1 MNERQHKKHYSKLE
15 KARNTLQQKQLP
27 PRTPLGDRNTNP
39 TSKGTP
45 LTPLK
50 RTSASRTPWGGPP
63 VDPVGKSPLSSDPFA
78 SRRSLADL
86 AKTRSPPFFVSTLC
100 LRFYM
105 LFYVFATQS
114 LVSLFSTRLPAHS
127 PLSHSLSTEHHHIR
141 RASFTVHSTLRAR
154 AARRDGARFAER

>member
-105 LFYVFATQS
+105 LFYVFLTMS
-114 LVSLFSTRLPAHS
+114 STVPLIYILAHDNAGAISARLTWELAAKIGAH
-127 PLSHSLSTEHHHIR
+127 R
-141 RASFTVHSTLRAR
+141 DFTTRGKLLWHPT
-154 AARRDGARFAER
+154 